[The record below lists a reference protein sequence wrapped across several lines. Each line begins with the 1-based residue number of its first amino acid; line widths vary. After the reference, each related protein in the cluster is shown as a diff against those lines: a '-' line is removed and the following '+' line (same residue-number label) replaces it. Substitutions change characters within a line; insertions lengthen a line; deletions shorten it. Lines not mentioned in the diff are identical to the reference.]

1 MIPVEIG
8 RYDRQ
13 VATTWNELSG
23 DQLVEVTRILGQA
36 YERPGTRL
44 DALLR
49 VLLELPRPVF
59 RQLTVVHRVE
69 LRRLVGFLHAPSE
82 HPPLTAQLLPCL
94 TLPFLRFIE
103 QPRHFYGPRE
113 AFRNLRFDEFI
124 FADTFYLRYL
134 QTKQDKWL
142 DQLVATLY
150 RPERRPYRPKAVN
163 YAGDRREDFNE
174 HLLPARAEQLA
185 KLPAHLKQAV
195 LLYYQGCRRLLEQR
209 YEYVFTADTS
219 QKATTS
225 GWQDVLHELAGGVP
239 QLDATAQQGLANVLR
254 EMNRVLRRHEERQS
268 QLESQR
274 Y

>member
-1 MIPVEIG
+1 MLDAQLG
-8 RYDRQ
+8 RYRRRL
-13 VATTWNELSG
+13 ATNWNELTG
-23 DQLVEVTRILGQA
+23 AQLLAVVAVRQ
-36 YERPGTRL
+36 RPFAQPTQL
-44 DALLR
+44 ADALLEI
-49 VLLELPRPVF
+49 LLDLPAPAFAR
-59 RQLTVVHRVE
+59 LNVVQRVE
-69 LRRLVGFLHAPSE
+69 LRPLTRFLATTA
-82 HPPLTAQLLPCL
+82 PPLTAQLLPCL